1 MNNRVNFMNKY
12 GIDMEYLDFFN
23 EKTVN
28 LLEQNIKKIKEKNF
42 YPEEKN
48 IFAALSTPISS
59 LKTAILGQD
68 PYFQP
73 DAATGLA
80 FEVGTLFSFTEPFP
94 QRSLQNIIRVI
105 YKSYTDDLKPF
116 SKIRDEISSSE
127 FKILPPDTLFK
138 NWKYQG
144 VLLLN
149 SYLTVESLNGE
160 NSGTTHKGHW
170 ENFSKEL
177 ISYISEKNKNIVYF
191 LWGAHAQ
198 KYEKFIVEGTVYKCN
213 HPAMAFGKTEKDFLL
228 FQGFEKTKNLI
239 DWRGVQI

>member
-12 GIDMEYLDFFN
+12 EINMEYFDFFN

-28 LLEQNIKKIKEKNF
+28 LLKTNIKKIKVKKF

-48 IFAALSTPISS
+48 IFSALSTPISGI
-59 LKTAILGQD
+59 KVAILGQD
-68 PYFQP
+68 PYFHEG
-73 DAATGLA
+73 AATGLA

-105 YKSYTDDLKPF
+105 YKSYCDDLKLF
-116 SKIRDEISSSE
+116 SKIRDEISYSE

-138 NWKYQG
+138 SWKTQG

-149 SYLTVESLNGE
+149 SYLTVESLSGE
-160 NSGTTHKGHW
+160 NSGTSHKEYW
-170 ENFSKEL
+170 DEFSKEL
-177 ISYISEKNKNIVYF
+177 ISYISEKNKNIIYF

-198 KYEKFIVEGTVYKCN
+198 KYEKFITGGTVYKCN

-239 DWRGVQI
+239 QWKGI